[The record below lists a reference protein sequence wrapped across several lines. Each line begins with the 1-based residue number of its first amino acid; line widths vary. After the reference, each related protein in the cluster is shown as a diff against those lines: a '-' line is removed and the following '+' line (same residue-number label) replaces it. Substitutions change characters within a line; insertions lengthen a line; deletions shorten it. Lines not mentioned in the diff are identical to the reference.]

1 MMNYHQRKR
10 DIRIKILFTNESN
23 NLVLVVVLVEED
35 VELQNNGLLYTN
47 ECSKKRLYVELVEL
61 VDDVELN

>member
-1 MMNYHQRKR
+1 MNYHKRKR
-10 DIRIKILFTNESN
+10 DIQITIRFPNVST